1 MAFKLNSI
9 DLTTYGITAV
19 QKPGSNIALDGCFD
33 LPSRIGD
40 TFHDWG
46 DSDGIEEY
54 TDSVEIFFT
63 GRDIQFTGALF
74 GTRKSCGSN
83 LQTFYNAISAASGGL
98 SILETPY
105 NSASGYVKSVTPELF
120 NGAVKIQMIFRE
132 PVVTLTGIL
141 PASGTSNYTIDSIP
155 FSSFGLYL
163 SKAEALFGLPELKEQ
178 LFTKYGSEGYQIT
191 KRKNKTLD
199 FNGFVAGNSL
209 ADFQSKVNALY
220 LLFSQAGTRK
230 VKINNELYVTCFADQ
245 GFTIDGIYVQTNNV
259 IGIFKI
265 SLKITTLSLTS
276 F

>member
-19 QKPGSNIALDGCFD
+19 QNPGSNIALDGCFN

-40 TFHDWG
+40 IFYDWG

-54 TDSVEIFFT
+54 TDSVDIFFA

-74 GTRKSCGSN
+74 GTRPACSNN
-83 LQTFYNAISAASGGL
+83 LQTFYNAINAASGGL
-98 SILETPY
+98 SVFETPY
-105 NSASGYVKSVTPELF
+105 NSASGYVKSVTTELL

-132 PVVTLTGIL
+132 PVVILTGTL

-155 FSSFGLYL
+155 FASFGLYL
-163 SKAEALFGLPELKEQ
+163 SKPEAIFDLPELKEQ

-209 ADFQSKVNALY
+209 DDFQSKVKALY

-230 VKINNELYVTCFADQ
+230 LKINNELYVTCFADQ
-245 GFTIDGIYVQTNNV
+245 GFTIDGVYVQTNNV
-259 IGIFKI
+259 IGTFKI
-265 SLKITTLSLTS
+265 SLKVTTLSLIS